1 MLASLVV
8 FWLVRASLA
17 GPSNLAPI
25 FAENIFARLWRTA
38 LTGPPSL
45 GDTQGWPHYTQGAYN
60 NTPQKNIL
68 PGTYVNT
75 EASGWTSGFFPDALW
90 QAYRRRTE
98 LIHREAFL
106 GEPSPEEWLAMA
118 EAWTE
123 PLVTNINLTDT
134 HDLGFLA
141 KPFESAMQIQGN
153 DHYLP
158 VLQNMSL
165 NLAARFEPGAGII
178 RSWDCVSGGQAC
190 SHKDSVLVIIDNMM
204 VSNQLGPILKTCSN
218 SPYPEPR
225 PPRPLRINLHP
236 QLHPPLHRHFP
247 RRQNPPTPHPPRR
260 LLLPRLRLQRHHRR
274 SLPVP
279 HRARPRRQQ
288 HLGSRASVGNLRL
301 RGVLLP
307 HRRREVL
314 GSFAADGGLVHRAP
328 AGGWAAVLGF
338 RCRVCS

>member
-1 MLASLVV
+1 MRVLQKPATMLATLVV
-8 FWLVRASLA
+8 FWLVKASLA
-17 GPSNLAPI
+17 GSSNLAPI

-45 GDTQGWPHYTQGAYN
+45 GDTKGWPHYTQGAYN
-60 NTPQKNIL
+60 NTPQKGIL

-98 LIHREAFL
+98 LTHREAFL
-106 GEPSPEEWLAMA
+106 GEPSSEEWLAMA
-118 EAWTE
+118 EVWTE

-153 DHYLP
+153 NHYLP

-190 SHKDSVLVIIDNMM
+190 SHEDSVLVIIDNMM
-204 VSNQLGPILKTCSN
+204 VS
-218 SPYPEPR
+218 
-225 PPRPLRINLHP
+225 
-236 QLHPPLHRHFP
+236 
-247 RRQNPPTPHPPRR
+247 
-260 LLLPRLRLQRHHRR
+260 
-274 SLPVP
+274 V
-279 HRARPRRQQ
+279 
-288 HLGSRASVGNLRL
+288 
-301 RGVLLP
+301 
-307 HRRREVL
+307 
-314 GSFAADGGLVHRAP
+314 
-328 AGGWAAVLGF
+328 
-338 RCRVCS
+338 

>member
-1 MLASLVV
+1 MRVLQKPATMLATLVV
-8 FWLVRASLA
+8 FWLVKASLA
-17 GPSNLAPI
+17 GSSNLAPI
-25 FAENIFARLWRTA
+25 FAENIYARLWRTA

-45 GDTQGWPHYTQGAYN
+45 GDTKGWPHYTQGAYN
-60 NTPQKNIL
+60 NTPQEGIL

-75 EASGWTSGFFPDALW
+75 EASGWTSGFFADALW
-90 QAYRRRTE
+90 QAYRRRTD
-98 LIHREAFL
+98 LTHREAFL
-106 GEPSPEEWLAMA
+106 GEPSSEEWLAMA

-190 SHKDSVLVIIDNMM
+190 SHEDSVLVIIDNMM
-204 VSNQLGPILKTCSN
+204 ASNHHPPAAAPKTIQLTFLLL
-218 SPYPEPR
+218 PEPR
-225 PPRPLRINLHP
+225 PPRPLSINLHP
-236 QLHPPLHRHFP
+236 QLNPAGNSHLP
-247 RRQNPPTPHPPRR
+247 RRQNPNPPHPPRR

-274 SLPVP
+274 PLPLP
-279 HRARPRRQQ
+279 HRARPRRHQ
-288 HLGSRASVGNLRL
+288 HLGPRPSVGHLRVCRVL
-301 RGVLLP
+301 RPDGRRGVP
-307 HRRREVL
+307 
-314 GSFAADGGLVHRAP
+314 GSFAADGGLVYWAF
-328 AGGWAAVLGF
+328 AG
-338 RCRVCS
+338 